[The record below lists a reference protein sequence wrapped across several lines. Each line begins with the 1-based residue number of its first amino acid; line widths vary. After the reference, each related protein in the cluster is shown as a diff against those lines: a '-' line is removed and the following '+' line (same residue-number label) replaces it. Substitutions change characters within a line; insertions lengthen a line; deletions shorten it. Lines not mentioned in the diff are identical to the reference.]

1 VIWEFGLCAATSYVF
16 GLANTAS
23 NTSDITKRVIFFSRN
38 QIDIVFNVLSTVP
51 FTFNFICSILAIIHA
66 QNNDYSRAKIFTI
79 LIYSTWTIYC
89 IVMAIITAYFGISS
103 LKVFKIHLKN
113 QLGVSNPSVSN
124 IKSSIMRMKVIA
136 SVLTCNYM
144 AYAGVAT
151 TYTVGRD
158 KMMVNT
164 TFNIIECFIC
174 HFFATASCTFILTAL
189 IF

>member
-1 VIWEFGLCAATSYVF
+1 MCCNKLCFWSCKHSFQCKKKEKKKFINNQNNSWEYLY
-16 GLANTAS
+16 LQ
-23 NTSDITKRVIFFSRN
+23 TSDITKRVIFFSRN

-124 IKSSIMRMKVIA
+124 IKSSIMRVN
-136 SVLTCNYM
+136 CNVYRKC
-144 AYAGVAT
+144 YLLFLKKKN
-151 TYTVGRD
+151 R
-158 KMMVNT
+158 
-164 TFNIIECFIC
+164 
-174 HFFATASCTFILTAL
+174 
-189 IF
+189 